1 MDPFAPTAGEWNE
14 IARSITFLTLA
25 LISAFL
31 TGPVFL
37 VAHAIIPSAVDS
49 KTISNKFTK
58 LKANALHNWICR
70 ARINHYIF
78 FISIFQYLSCT
89 GKNLSEFLAIT

>member
-49 KTISNKFTK
+49 KTISSSFNKLRPIFYIIGFIGLGSIITFF
-58 LKANALHNWICR
+58 LLAFFNIYPVLE
-70 ARINHYIF
+70 RIYPSF
-78 FISIFQYLSCT
+78 WQ
-89 GKNLSEFLAIT
+89 

>member
-49 KTISNKFTK
+49 KTISSSFNKLRPIFYIIGFVGLGLIITFF
-58 LKANALHNWICR
+58 LLAFFNIYPVLE
-70 ARINHYIF
+70 RIYPSF
-78 FISIFQYLSCT
+78 WQ
-89 GKNLSEFLAIT
+89 